1 MHVPVFA
8 IAACLPRSHPLI
20 PLSKQA
26 STFCKG
32 GVIPLA
38 IAAYVESNNDF
49 QDLRKV
55 CARIALARG
64 DAAWWSWRKRPFV
77 RGGWPAAGGTGESVV
92 DKSQDG
98 WWWKSVVCS
107 NQIPKETIMRDW
119 ITGACSYMYLRI
131 FYFDLRDLLLDF
143 ERITVTTHRRSIFG
157 FVWMVSYEMFH
168 CSRTRF
174 GRAS

>member
-32 GVIPLA
+32 GVIPLV
-38 IAAYVESNNDF
+38 IGAYVETNNDF
-49 QDLRKV
+49 QDLLKV
-55 CARIALARG
+55 CARMALARG
-64 DAAWWSWRKRPFV
+64 DAAWWSWRKRV
-77 RGGWPAAGGTGESVV
+77 EV

-107 NQIPKETIMRDW
+107 NRIPKETIMRDW

-168 CSRTRF
+168 WSRTRF